1 MSIEPI
7 GSIDSNST
15 PLIELLQVFQTSLG
29 HRHSVAQ
36 EVGDLAYLT
45 AGDRDFFTAVYGPG
59 VLTVAS
65 TRAERFGTPQFLLD
79 VMADRKDG
87 QLPIGTELTSI
98 YVQARFDAHVDLNG
112 TVTNPLTE
120 RNLLDAQAYFNDRI
134 QGAAID
140 LQA

>member
-1 MSIEPI
+1 VNIEPI

-15 PLIELLQVFQTSLG
+15 PLLELLQVFQTGQS
-29 HRHSVAQ
+29 HRHPGAPEDSGIAR
-36 EVGDLAYLT
+36 LT

-65 TRAERFGTPQFLLD
+65 TGAERFGTPQFLLD
-79 VMADRKDG
+79 VIADRKDG
-87 QLPIGTELTSI
+87 QLPIGTELTST
-98 YVQARFDAHVDLNG
+98 YVHARYQAHLDLNRA
-112 TVTNPLTE
+112 VTNPLTE
-120 RNLLDAQAYFNDRI
+120 QNLLDAQMYFNDRV